1 MSDKLISIG
10 NRIKLVR
17 GAKTQ
22 GEFASELGVSQPSVY
37 GWENDKGV
45 SIETLIKIANTYSV
59 NMNWLLL
66 GEGEMRSEYKK
77 NTTSV
82 FDVPEPRLLLDY
94 IESLKDQI
102 SLLKD
107 KILLLENKSNKGKVK
122 GETDEYDPKK
132 PNNTD

>member
-10 NRIKLVR
+10 SRIKKVR

-45 SIETLIKIANTYSV
+45 SIETLIKIADTYKV
-59 NMNWLLL
+59 NMNWLLK
-66 GEGEMRSEYKK
+66 GEGEMRADVK
-77 NTTSV
+77 NVSTSSSV
-82 FDVPEPRLLLDY
+82 EPDNRLLLDY

-102 SLLKD
+102 VLLKD

-132 PNNTD
+132 PNNKD